1 MMKYIL
7 TAAMILA
14 APMAFAQVIETTI
27 QSGGESSHSETRD
40 TTSTTNG
47 AVLSTHDEIQSHQA
61 TDTTPNAVVPEAGG
75 TTSSSTTIDQTHIDG
90 HGAVHDTTTQDT
102 QSDND

>member
-14 APMAFAQVIETTI
+14 APMAFAQTETVI

-47 AVLSTHDEIQSHQA
+47 GIVSTHDDVESHQQS
-61 TDTTPNAVVPEAGG
+61 DTAPAVVAVPA
-75 TTSSSTTIDQTHIDG
+75 TSSSSTTIDQTHIDA